1 MRDIISFETY
11 QKMESLE
18 RKVESLQAQIKA
30 QTEAIQALRKEISAQ
45 SDMLCTLL
53 NHFGLDHGSNEE
65 HIVDASSKNIN
76 AIVGQNDTNL
86 NSVSMDVNDKVRT
99 YCVFT
104 YVYITICLYSHMI
117 ILTYV
122 YCHICH

>member
-1 MRDIISFETY
+1 MRDIISFKTY

-45 SDMLCTLL
+45 SDMLRTVL

-104 YVYITICLYSHMI
+104 YVYITICFYSHMI